1 MRRVIFL
8 QSVMQTKIH
17 IVQQSGPLS
26 QNQQPSLKAGS
37 TVNGRVIASLGSN
50 QYSVSLA
57 GKTITVSSSVEL
69 KAGQVFTAK
78 LLLQDN
84 TTVLKLLPD
93 STPSRGTDAQ
103 ALLKS
108 LGLPVNL
115 QAFNLIQ
122 FAISQGLKI
131 DSPKFNK
138 ILNRTKDK
146 DGAMNSD
153 KAETALLLEEK
164 GIEYN
169 DAVIESVLT
178 GGEGSAQGSA
188 RGSEDN
194 TSQNQSSKDEDDS
207 KEAADINS
215 IETYAGEIVK
225 ASENNRAGPLTLFNS
240 IAAKQNNGGH
250 WIVLP
255 FEWDFKN
262 ACGVIRVLTD
272 LNRNSLKKMKIDCRI
287 CEKNFKFVLYF
298 TAKELKSVKCGFN
311 TISNG
316 TNTSV
321 VIGQELIMHLAQQLG
336 LKTDCVQVVDYD
348 EISAYDAEDSAIP
361 VFEGEA

>member
-1 MRRVIFL
+1 M
-8 QSVMQTKIH
+8 QSKVH
-17 IVQQSGPLS
+17 IVQQSGSIS
-26 QNQQPSLKAGS
+26 QNQAPSLKAGS
-37 TVNGRVIASLGSN
+37 TVNGRVIANLGSN

-78 LLLQDN
+78 LLLENN
-84 TTVLKLLPD
+84 TTVLKLLPNTQG
-93 STPSRGTDAQ
+93 SQGPDAQ

-108 LGLPVNL
+108 LGLPQNV

-138 ILNRTKDK
+138 ILNRTKEK

-169 DAVIESVLT
+169 DAVIESVLS
-178 GGEGSAQGSA
+178 GGQGSD
-188 RGSEDN
+188 RN
-194 TSQNQSSKDEDDS
+194 PSQNQSFQNEDNP
-207 KEAADINS
+207 KEDVDANS
-215 IETYAGEIVK
+215 IEIYAREIVN
-225 ASENNRAGPLTLFNS
+225 ASENGRAGPLTLFNS
-240 IAAKQNNGGH
+240 LVTKHNNGAH

-255 FEWDFKN
+255 FEWDFKK
-262 ACGVIRVLTD
+262 ACGVIRVLWD
-272 LNRNSLKKMKIDCRI
+272 LNRNSLKKIKIECRI
-287 CEKNFKFVLYF
+287 CEKYFKFVLYF
-298 TAKELKSVKCGFN
+298 SAKELKSVKCGFN

-321 VIGQELIMHLAQQLG
+321 VIGQEQIMHLAQQLG
-336 LKTDCVQVVDYD
+336 LKTDCVQVVGYD
-348 EISAYDAEDSAIP
+348 EMSAYDAEDSAIP